1 MTMTDEEIIS
11 VALSALNGDQK
22 GVNVS
27 TAHVR
32 YQKRHMSLDRN
43 RSGWVVSFRLDV
55 PKTFEP
61 NLLQIEVYED
71 DMSTHIPR
79 ML

>member
-11 VALSALNGDQK
+11 IAISALKGDKK
-22 GVNVS
+22 GVNLS

-43 RSGWVVSFRLDV
+43 RSGWIVSFSLDV
-55 PKTFEP
+55 PKGFEP

-71 DMSTHIPR
+71 DMSTNSPR
-79 ML
+79 LL

>member
-1 MTMTDEEIIS
+1 MTDEEIIS
-11 VALSALNGDQK
+11 TALSALHGDQK
-22 GVNVS
+22 GVDVS

-32 YQKRHMSLDRN
+32 YQKRHMSLSRN
-43 RSGWVVSFRLDV
+43 RSGWIVSFRLDV
-55 PKTFEP
+55 PDGFEP